1 MVWVKEWF
9 LAVDYW
15 AVLSGAALGV
25 LGLGARTIMQAPIK
39 SLTEQRRTIRL
50 LWWLSPQRPFKGHWA
65 VNWKVE
71 SDRYPC
77 DNIDVV
83 RVRRLFSN
91 ISFTTIATLKDG
103 STQECVFV
111 GKLVDRSVTGRWF
124 NPEDQEHGYFGAF
137 QFRVKGT
144 LRAAEG
150 MWIGW
155 RNDGTIATGELL
167 LHRSDST
174 EGQPLILRDASND
187 SETKE
192 LSSARSQSCNAR

>member
-1 MVWVKEWF
+1 MVSVKEWI

-39 SLTEQRRTIRL
+39 GLTEQSRAILL
-50 LWWLSPQRPFKGHWA
+50 LWWLSPQRPFKGRWA

-71 SDRYPC
+71 SDRYPS
-77 DNIDVV
+77 DNTDVV
-83 RVRRLFSN
+83 HVRRLFSN
-91 ISFTTIATLKDG
+91 ISFTTTATLKDG

-144 LRAAEG
+144 LRNGEG

-155 RNDGTIATGELL
+155 RNDGSIATGELL
-167 LHRSDST
+167 LHRVD
-174 EGQPLILRDASND
+174 
-187 SETKE
+187 
-192 LSSARSQSCNAR
+192 